1 MSDIEDRLEQIEQR
15 NARVE
20 IDKAWETSLTR
31 RLSIALLTYITASL
45 FLWLID
51 VAFPLLSAL
60 VPTGGYA
67 LSTLSMPW
75 IKKRW
80 ISSRNK

>member
-1 MSDIEDRLEQIEQR
+1 MNDFENRLQAIEQR
-15 NARVE
+15 NIRVE
-20 IDKAWETSLTR
+20 MDKAWEKSLTR

-51 VAFPLLSAL
+51 VSFPLLSSL
-60 VPTGGYA
+60 VPTGGYL

-80 ISSRNK
+80 MERRR